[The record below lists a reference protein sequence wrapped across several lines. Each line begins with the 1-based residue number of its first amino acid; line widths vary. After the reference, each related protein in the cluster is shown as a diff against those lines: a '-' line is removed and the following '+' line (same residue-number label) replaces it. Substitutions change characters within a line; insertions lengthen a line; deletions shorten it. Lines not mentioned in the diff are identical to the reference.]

1 MNEELQALKN
11 LVDKLEEC
19 QPYIDDTFILGYVHG
34 GRYDGPTYGEEL
46 KAAKEIL
53 KKHNL

>member
-19 QPYIDDTFILGYVHG
+19 QPHIDYAFIATHSDEDP
-34 GRYDGPTYGEEL
+34 YDGPTYGEEL
-46 KAAKEIL
+46 EAAKEIL